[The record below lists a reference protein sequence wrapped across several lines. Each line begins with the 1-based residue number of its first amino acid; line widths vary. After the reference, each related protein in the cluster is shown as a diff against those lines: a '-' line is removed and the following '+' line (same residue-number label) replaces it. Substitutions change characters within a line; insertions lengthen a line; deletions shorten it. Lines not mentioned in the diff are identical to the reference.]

1 MPENTEVQAA
11 LVLDF
16 GDGATET
23 FKAHRYAN
31 QFLLVKHVDDLF
43 GDGYEALR
51 AASILVM
58 DQVEEDEHAR
68 LERFLFEHGR
78 EDTYLNAIRD
88 GLGKVWSGETSLP
101 LEPSPDSSATTS
113 PLGGEPSST
122 GGSSLQDTQ
131 ELPRLDLAE
140 V

>member
-58 DQVEEDEHAR
+58 DQVEE
-68 LERFLFEHGR
+68 ERWVR
-78 EDTYLNAIRD
+78 E
-88 GLGKVWSGETSLP
+88 
-101 LEPSPDSSATTS
+101 
-113 PLGGEPSST
+113 
-122 GGSSLQDTQ
+122 
-131 ELPRLDLAE
+131 AE
-140 V
+140 VVADFLARHEPPPRRRVIFGGGVIAVVQLGRRLRDLLG

>member
-43 GDGYEALR
+43 GDGYEALK

-68 LERFLFEHGR
+68 LERFLYEHGR
-78 EDTYLNAIRD
+78 EDTYLQAIRD

-101 LEPSPDSSATTS
+101 LDRPSDSSETTS
-113 PLGGEPSST
+113 APDGEPSST
-122 GGSSLQDTQ
+122 GDSSLQDTQ
-131 ELPRLDLAE
+131 ELLPPLEA
-140 V
+140 